1 MLADDHPDRI
11 QITFDDRR
19 LVANAGLLLPVTLAQ
34 HLGLRELVDHHL
46 DLGNAPGRA
55 NPGDKML
62 TLVASALAGGDCID
76 DADVLR
82 TGGTAQTL
90 GCVVKAPSTLGTFLR
105 SFRWGHVRQLDR
117 VSRELLAR
125 AWSAGAGPGDAPFT
139 IDLDSTICETYGLA
153 KEGARDHG
161 YTGKRGYHPLLAV
174 AAGTGDV
181 LMARLREGRAN
192 TARGAAH
199 FLRETVGRVR
209 YAGARGQ
216 LTVRADSGFYTHA
229 IVAACRRMDV
239 RFSITVRQ
247 HARLRSLIEAIPEQ
261 DWTPIPYWMEGAA
274 DVAETSYTPFQSKP
288 DAAPVRLIVRR
299 VKPTPGS
306 QLALFATYSY
316 HGFITD
322 REGETLELEAD
333 HRRHAEIENAIR
345 DLKYGVGL
353 NHLPSGRFPAN
364 GAWLAVQVIAHNLAR
379 WTARIGLGEQIVT
392 TKTLRRRFFSMAG
405 RLTRSARRLTLHLP
419 QDADVC
425 CIGLKGLRGDDSN
438 YQNLEYRNLE
448 SSPGSVKADAT
459 RAPCG
464 ELEVERRAASPEKPD
479 ECQVAAS
486 VRALGPSPWEMEKIE
501 RPLNMGVLPD
511 SDEML
516 RPESDGEA
524 RKLVQVAID
533 PLVGEKVPVVLEHG
547 RCRHPLA
554 ILLASVMV
562 LDDVVFLECAAG
574 CGHRLY
580 SDRGPLECPCHWPP
594 AKAVQ
599 VGRALL
605 LPPRLPNS
613 GASRP

>member
-1 MLADDHPDRI
+1 MLPLDHPDHI

-82 TGGTAQTL
+82 AGRTARVL
-90 GCVVKAPSTLGTFLR
+90 GCTVKAPSTLGTFLR

-125 AWSAGAGPGDAPFT
+125 AWAAGAGPRSLNNHGSLT
-139 IDLDSTICETYGLA
+139 IDLDSTICETYGLF
-153 KEGARDHG
+153 KEGARHHG
-161 YTGKRGYHPLLAV
+161 YTGQRGYHPLLAV

-209 YAGARGQ
+209 CAGTGGQ
-216 LTVRADSGFYTHA
+216 LTVRADSGFYTHDV
-229 IVAACRRMDV
+229 VAVCRKTKV
-239 RFSITVRQ
+239 RFSITVRLHQ
-247 HARLRSLIEAIPEQ
+247 SLRNIIEAIPEE

-274 DVAETSYTPFQSKP
+274 DVAETSYTPFDSEP

-306 QLALFATYSY
+306 QLALFANYSY
-316 HGFITD
+316 HAFITD
-322 REGETLELEAD
+322 RDGETLELEAD

-379 WTARIGLGEQIVT
+379 WTARIGLGEQLVT
-392 TKTLRRRFFSMAG
+392 TKTLRRRFLSLAG
-405 RLTRSARRLTLHLP
+405 RLTRKARRLTLHLP
-419 QDADVC
+419 HRWPWKNQF
-425 CIGLKGLRGDDSN
+425 
-438 YQNLEYRNLE
+438 
-448 SSPGSVKADAT
+448 SSALA
-459 RAPCG
+459 R
-464 ELEVERRAASPEKPD
+464 L
-479 ECQVAAS
+479 
-486 VRALGPSPWEMEKIE
+486 RALPLPS
-501 RPLNMGVLPD
+501 
-511 SDEML
+511 
-516 RPESDGEA
+516 
-524 RKLVQVAID
+524 
-533 PLVGEKVPVVLEHG
+533 
-547 RCRHPLA
+547 
-554 ILLASVMV
+554 
-562 LDDVVFLECAAG
+562 
-574 CGHRLY
+574 
-580 SDRGPLECPCHWPP
+580 
-594 AKAVQ
+594 
-599 VGRALL
+599 
-605 LPPRLPNS
+605 
-613 GASRP
+613 